1 MVILVSK
8 TSATAMMYMP
18 IELTDGLFQL
28 STFGDGNVYSKLQA
42 TKTALSASEMT
53 YIVSSGALNSTPTNY
68 LYVHAV
74 EDRTLISIFEQF
86 CFSSVFSR
94 VAKIGL
100 NLCT

>member
-8 TSATAMMYMP
+8 TSATAMMP

-86 CFSSVFSR
+86 CFSFVFSR